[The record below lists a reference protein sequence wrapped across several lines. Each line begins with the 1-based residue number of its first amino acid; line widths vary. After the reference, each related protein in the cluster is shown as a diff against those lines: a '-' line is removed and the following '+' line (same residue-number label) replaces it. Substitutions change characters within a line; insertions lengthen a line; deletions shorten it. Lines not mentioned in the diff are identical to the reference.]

1 MNLTG
6 FPWRMRIGIANR
18 RVAFYII
25 SHGYARQYSPRPL
38 LCATALSATVPSFV
52 RLLRYRSG
60 SLTGE
65 LDDCG
70 MHEKDG
76 DPLQFPL
83 HPVNFRRQAV
93 CK

>member
-60 SLTGE
+60 SSLVSLTTVE
-65 LDDCG
+65 CT
-70 MHEKDG
+70 EKTATRYS
-76 DPLQFPL
+76 
-83 HPVNFRRQAV
+83 FRYTP
-93 CK
+93 